1 MAVVVK
7 RSDVMDFTIT
17 PGFDPRLGAQKNLTP
32 SRPCVENQQNKGF
45 GRVSTGVEGQ
55 PNNQAQWRETIMELT
70 PFDRMR
76 LLNEARGLLP
86 QDELERRARLIL
98 DAPVI
103 PAKTSKEPDSPR
115 LIISDFLRS
124 KGFEPMKKSALHFG
138 SRLAENYKM
147 KFGAYPPKHGK
158 TYIYYEIDR
167 PLMEETW
174 AQIQTEDAD

>member
-1 MAVVVK
+1 M
-7 RSDVMDFTIT
+7 
-17 PGFDPRLGAQKNLTP
+17 G
-32 SRPCVENQQNKGF
+32 
-45 GRVSTGVEGQ
+45 
-55 PNNQAQWRETIMELT
+55 LT

-115 LIISDFLRS
+115 LIISDFLS
-124 KGFEPMKKSALHFG
+124 KTGLEKMKKSALHFG

-147 KFGAYPPKHGK
+147 KFGSYPPKHGK

>member
-1 MAVVVK
+1 
-7 RSDVMDFTIT
+7 
-17 PGFDPRLGAQKNLTP
+17 
-32 SRPCVENQQNKGF
+32 
-45 GRVSTGVEGQ
+45 
-55 PNNQAQWRETIMELT
+55 MELT

-115 LIISDFLRS
+115 LTISDFLRS

-147 KFGAYPPKHGK
+147 KFGSYPPKHEK
-158 TYIYYEIDR
+158 AYIYYEIDR

>member
-1 MAVVVK
+1 
-7 RSDVMDFTIT
+7 
-17 PGFDPRLGAQKNLTP
+17 
-32 SRPCVENQQNKGF
+32 
-45 GRVSTGVEGQ
+45 
-55 PNNQAQWRETIMELT
+55 MELT

-86 QDELERRARLIL
+86 QDELERRARVIL
-98 DAPVI
+98 DDPAAPSE
-103 PAKTSKEPDSPR
+103 TSKEPDSPR
-115 LIISDFLRS
+115 LIINDFLRS

-158 TYIYYEIDR
+158 AYIYYEIDR

>member
-1 MAVVVK
+1 
-7 RSDVMDFTIT
+7 
-17 PGFDPRLGAQKNLTP
+17 
-32 SRPCVENQQNKGF
+32 
-45 GRVSTGVEGQ
+45 
-55 PNNQAQWRETIMELT
+55 MELT

-86 QDELERRARLIL
+86 QDELERRARVIL
-98 DAPVI
+98 DDPAAPSE
-103 PAKTSKEPDSPR
+103 TSKELDSPR

-158 TYIYYEIDR
+158 AYIYYEIDR

>member
-1 MAVVVK
+1 
-7 RSDVMDFTIT
+7 
-17 PGFDPRLGAQKNLTP
+17 
-32 SRPCVENQQNKGF
+32 
-45 GRVSTGVEGQ
+45 
-55 PNNQAQWRETIMELT
+55 MELT

-76 LLNEARGLLP
+76 LLNEARGLLT
-86 QDELERRARLIL
+86 QEELERRARMIL
-98 DAPVI
+98 DDPTT

-147 KFGAYPPKHGK
+147 KFGAYSPKHGK
-158 TYIYYEIDR
+158 AYIYYEIDL

-174 AQIQTEDAD
+174 AQIQTEYAD

>member
-1 MAVVVK
+1 
-7 RSDVMDFTIT
+7 
-17 PGFDPRLGAQKNLTP
+17 
-32 SRPCVENQQNKGF
+32 
-45 GRVSTGVEGQ
+45 
-55 PNNQAQWRETIMELT
+55 MELT

-86 QDELERRARLIL
+86 QDELERRARVIL
-98 DAPVI
+98 DDPAAPSE
-103 PAKTSKEPDSPR
+103 TSKEPDSPR

-138 SRLAENYKM
+138 FRLAENYKM

-158 TYIYYEIDR
+158 ACIYYEIDR

>member
-1 MAVVVK
+1 
-7 RSDVMDFTIT
+7 
-17 PGFDPRLGAQKNLTP
+17 
-32 SRPCVENQQNKGF
+32 
-45 GRVSTGVEGQ
+45 
-55 PNNQAQWRETIMELT
+55 MELT

-86 QDELERRARLIL
+86 QDELERRARVIL
-98 DAPVI
+98 DDPAAPSE
-103 PAKTSKEPDSPR
+103 TSKEPDSPR

-124 KGFEPMKKSALHFG
+124 KGFKPMKKNALHFG

-158 TYIYYEIDR
+158 PYIYYEIDR

>member
-1 MAVVVK
+1 
-7 RSDVMDFTIT
+7 
-17 PGFDPRLGAQKNLTP
+17 
-32 SRPCVENQQNKGF
+32 
-45 GRVSTGVEGQ
+45 
-55 PNNQAQWRETIMELT
+55 MELT

-124 KGFEPMKKSALHFG
+124 KGFEPMKKSALHF
-138 SRLAENYKM
+138 RLPSGRELQDEVRLLPAE
-147 KFGAYPPKHGK
+147 AREDLL
-158 TYIYYEIDR
+158 YYEIDR

>member
-1 MAVVVK
+1 
-7 RSDVMDFTIT
+7 
-17 PGFDPRLGAQKNLTP
+17 
-32 SRPCVENQQNKGF
+32 
-45 GRVSTGVEGQ
+45 
-55 PNNQAQWRETIMELT
+55 MELT

-86 QDELERRARLIL
+86 QDELERRARVIL
-98 DAPVI
+98 DDPAAPSE
-103 PAKTSKEPDSPR
+103 TSKKPDSPR

-124 KGFEPMKKSALHFG
+124 KGFRADEEKAPLHFG

-147 KFGAYPPKHGK
+147 KFGAYRRKHGK

>member
-1 MAVVVK
+1 MK
-7 RSDVMDFTIT
+7 
-17 PGFDPRLGAQKNLTP
+17 
-32 SRPCVENQQNKGF
+32 
-45 GRVSTGVEGQ
+45 
-55 PNNQAQWRETIMELT
+55 LT

-98 DAPVI
+98 DDPAAPS
-103 PAKTSKEPDSPR
+103 KTSKEPDSSR

-124 KGFEPMKKSALHFG
+124 KGFEPMKKNALHFG

-147 KFGAYPPKHGK
+147 KFGSYPPKHGK
-158 TYIYYEIDR
+158 IYIYYEIDR

>member
-1 MAVVVK
+1 
-7 RSDVMDFTIT
+7 
-17 PGFDPRLGAQKNLTP
+17 
-32 SRPCVENQQNKGF
+32 
-45 GRVSTGVEGQ
+45 
-55 PNNQAQWRETIMELT
+55 MELT

-86 QDELERRARLIL
+86 QDELERRARVIL
-98 DAPVI
+98 DDPAAPSE
-103 PAKTSKEPDSPR
+103 TSKEPDSPR
-115 LIISDFLRS
+115 LIIGDFLRS
-124 KGFEPMKKSALHFG
+124 KGFEPMKKSAPHFG

-158 TYIYYEIDR
+158 AYIYCEIDR

>member
-1 MAVVVK
+1 
-7 RSDVMDFTIT
+7 
-17 PGFDPRLGAQKNLTP
+17 
-32 SRPCVENQQNKGF
+32 
-45 GRVSTGVEGQ
+45 
-55 PNNQAQWRETIMELT
+55 MELT

-86 QDELERRARLIL
+86 QDELERRARVIL
-98 DAPVI
+98 DDPAAPSE
-103 PAKTSKEPDSPR
+103 TSKEPDSPR

-124 KGFEPMKKSALHFG
+124 KEFEPMKKSALHFG

-147 KFGAYPPKHGK
+147 KFGAYPPKHRK
-158 TYIYYEIDR
+158 AYIYYEIDR

>member
-1 MAVVVK
+1 
-7 RSDVMDFTIT
+7 
-17 PGFDPRLGAQKNLTP
+17 
-32 SRPCVENQQNKGF
+32 
-45 GRVSTGVEGQ
+45 
-55 PNNQAQWRETIMELT
+55 MELT

-98 DAPVI
+98 DDPAAPS
-103 PAKTSKEPDSPR
+103 KTSKEPDSPR

-124 KGFEPMKKSALHFG
+124 KGFEPMKKNALHFG

-147 KFGAYPPKHGK
+147 KFCSYPPKHGK

>member
-1 MAVVVK
+1 
-7 RSDVMDFTIT
+7 
-17 PGFDPRLGAQKNLTP
+17 
-32 SRPCVENQQNKGF
+32 
-45 GRVSTGVEGQ
+45 
-55 PNNQAQWRETIMELT
+55 MELT

-98 DAPVI
+98 DDPAAPS
-103 PAKTSKEPDSPR
+103 KTSKEPDSPR

-124 KGFEPMKKSALHFG
+124 KGFEPMKKNALHFG
-138 SRLAENYKM
+138 S
-147 KFGAYPPKHGK
+147 YPPKHGK

>member
-1 MAVVVK
+1 
-7 RSDVMDFTIT
+7 
-17 PGFDPRLGAQKNLTP
+17 
-32 SRPCVENQQNKGF
+32 
-45 GRVSTGVEGQ
+45 
-55 PNNQAQWRETIMELT
+55 MELT

-86 QDELERRARLIL
+86 QDELERRALLIL
-98 DAPVI
+98 DDPAAPS
-103 PAKTSKEPDSPR
+103 KTSKEPDSPR

-124 KGFEPMKKSALHFG
+124 KGFEPMKKNALHFG

-147 KFGAYPPKHGK
+147 KFGSYPPKHGK